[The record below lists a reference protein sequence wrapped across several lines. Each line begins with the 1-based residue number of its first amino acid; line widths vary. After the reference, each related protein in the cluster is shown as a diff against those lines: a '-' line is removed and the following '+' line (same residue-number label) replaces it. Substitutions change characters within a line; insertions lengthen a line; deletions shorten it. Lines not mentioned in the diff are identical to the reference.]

1 MIDSRHILCTSQCW
15 QYFMTVLC
23 GEVAG
28 AWENL
33 SEKIGTGQKTGG
45 GMDFVAN
52 VSKSFPDE
60 VRT

>member
-1 MIDSRHILCTSQCW
+1 
-15 QYFMTVLC
+15 MTVLC